1 LEIVSG
7 KYQKVLSMTT
17 SITLANINKG
27 LDFNAKSQYFY
38 PTNITIHFD
47 FVIFNSPGYQFVI
60 PLL

>member
-1 LEIVSG
+1 
-7 KYQKVLSMTT
+7 MTT
-17 SITLANINKG
+17 SITLANINKW